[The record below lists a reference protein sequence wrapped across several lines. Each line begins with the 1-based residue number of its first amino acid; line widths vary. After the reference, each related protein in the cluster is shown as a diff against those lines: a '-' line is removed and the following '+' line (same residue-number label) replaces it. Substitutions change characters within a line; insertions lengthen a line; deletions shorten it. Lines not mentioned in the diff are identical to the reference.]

1 MIIHGTDDR
10 VVPVEHSHALKSESK
25 ALKLTVVHGDD
36 HGLRLS
42 RPLVKTVLERAAH
55 KH

>member
-1 MIIHGTDDR
+1 MHGTADR
-10 VVPVEHSHALKSESK
+10 IVPVEHSHALKAESSG
-25 ALKLTVVHGDD
+25 LKLEEVHGDD

-42 RPLVKTVLERAAH
+42 RPLIKDLLERAAH